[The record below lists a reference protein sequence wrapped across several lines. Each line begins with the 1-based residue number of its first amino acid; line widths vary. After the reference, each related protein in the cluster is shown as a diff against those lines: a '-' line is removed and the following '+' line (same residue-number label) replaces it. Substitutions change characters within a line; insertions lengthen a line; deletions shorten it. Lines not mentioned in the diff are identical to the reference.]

1 MDSSVPMNRYVEQ
14 LEKRLL
20 EQEKRL
26 VAQEELISLLK
37 EKMAAGDTV
46 AVAGTSGAAHHRL
59 SRRPDDRGVSFV
71 GSRKSDNIQAVVPT
85 KYTAYFVTRVHP
97 DVSAEALAKDLLSNV
112 EEMTSVKC
120 SRMKTRY
127 TSYSSFH
134 VVVPAEQCQL
144 VESDDAWPE
153 GSLVKVFSG
162 RLLPKF
168 VLDTFDSNAPEKTR
182 NTGPKKTK
190 QTKQTTAKTSVRP
203 SVASGS
209 VNSPTNGRVQNET
222 FLLGC
227 TYIPPSSSLEFY
239 LDHCAVVEQLC
250 LSLPDARVYLAGDYN
265 LPTSV
270 WSYDD
275 ECGLSVD
282 CPLSSPAV
290 QVCESFNSCSLRQVN
305 SWPNRHN
312 VFLDLLFS
320 SDVNVLTYE
329 ALDPL
334 LPHHSNHNSFHFDL
348 ALRQHI
354 EFLPLDSIVFDYK
367 KCDIKALKKSLSN
380 VNWNSLL
387 GQHDLECVVQSFYN
401 VLSAGIALCTPQ
413 KRIFSSSYPRWFSS
427 ELRKLTVEKKKAHAK
442 FKRSNLQTD
451 YIRFSV
457 LREKC
462 KYLSGK
468 CHKDHLHKVSES
480 IKSNPKYFWRFS
492 EETRKVNGMP
502 KQMTL
507 DGVTCSAPEDIA
519 NLFSCSFSSA
529 YQEPREQVPVYP
541 VKDCID
547 FNTCQFSSAEVF
559 RALSSLP
566 LKFSSGPDNIPPFIL
581 RKCASVLAN
590 PLSVIF
596 NRSLS
601 SGIFPEAWK
610 LSFIIPIFKSGDR
623 CNVGNYRGVCI
634 QSAIPKV
641 LDKLVSISLSAACKH
656 FISDEQHGFTAK
668 RSTVTNLLCYQ
679 HDIIDAFQSSSCV
692 HSIYTDVSK
701 AFDRVDT
708 RILIGKLKSYG
719 IGDSFLS
726 WLSSYFRG
734 RTQSVLV
741 GNSLSRPIPVL
752 SGVGQGSHS
761 GPLLFSLFFN
771 DLPQV
776 IRHSSVL
783 MFADDV
789 KLYKTIRTIGD
800 CYLLQCDLDASHSW
814 LLINDSS
821 CLKNVTLVV
830 KPPTVM
836 EGQDTTLQC
845 FYDLEGI
852 PLYSVKWYRGRHE
865 FYRFSP
871 SEHPSSKIFPIPGID
886 VDVSERTAVRQAKFQ
901 FQ

>member
-1 MDSSVPMNRYVEQ
+1 MLQEHVERFARRRLSNCPLIDDSARPHKPACVQQYLAEMKIQASDSPSPVRVVRLPDGRWVLPVRVDQLPDGLWVLLVRVVQLPDGLSVLPVR
-14 LEKRLL
+14 
-20 EQEKRL
+20 
-26 VAQEELISLLK
+26 VAQLW
-37 EKMAAGDTV
+37 
-46 AVAGTSGAAHHRL
+46 
-59 SRRPDDRGVSFV
+59 
-71 GSRKSDNIQAVVPT
+71 
-85 KYTAYFVTRVHP
+85 
-97 DVSAEALAKDLLSNV
+97 ALQPL
-112 EEMTSVKC
+112 
-120 SRMKTRY
+120 
-127 TSYSSFH
+127 
-134 VVVPAEQCQL
+134 
-144 VESDDAWPE
+144 
-153 GSLVKVFSG
+153 
-162 RLLPKF
+162 
-168 VLDTFDSNAPEKTR
+168 
-182 NTGPKKTK
+182 
-190 QTKQTTAKTSVRP
+190 
-203 SVASGS
+203 
-209 VNSPTNGRVQNET
+209 VQNET

-227 TYIPPSSSLEFY
+227 TYIPPSSGFEFY

-290 QVCESFNSCSLRQVN
+290 Q
-305 SWPNRHN
+305 
-312 VFLDLLFS
+312 
-320 SDVNVLTYE
+320 
-329 ALDPL
+329 
-334 LPHHSNHNSFHFDL
+334 
-348 ALRQHI
+348 
-354 EFLPLDSIVFDYK
+354 
-367 KCDIKALKKSLSN
+367 
-380 VNWNSLL
+380 
-387 GQHDLECVVQSFYN
+387 
-401 VLSAGIALCTPQ
+401 
-413 KRIFSSSYPRWFSS
+413 S
-427 ELRKLTVEKKKAHAK
+427 ELRKLTVEKKKAHAE

-457 LREKC
+457 REKC

-519 NLFSCSFSSA
+519 NLYSCSFSSA

-566 LKFSSGPDNIPPFIL
+566 LKFSSGPDNIPSFIL

-623 CNVGNYRGVCI
+623 CNVGNYKGVCI

-708 RILIGKLKSYG
+708 RLLIGKLKSYG

-726 WLSSYFRG
+726 WLSSYFRD

-800 CYLLQCDLDASHSW
+800 CYLLQCDLDAFPSW
-814 LLINDSS
+814 LLINGEETSS
-821 CLKNVTLVV
+821 TTVLTNDPTWIIDPIDGTLNFVHRFPHSCISV
-830 KPPTVM
+830 AFAVERELVIGIVYNPMLQQMFTAQKGKGAFLNGKRIHTSDTKGWYIDRHTYSKKDPTKTQM
-836 EGQDTTLQC
+836 
-845 FYDLEGI
+845 
-852 PLYSVKWYRGRHE
+852 
-865 FYRFSP
+865 
-871 SEHPSSKIFPIPGID
+871 
-886 VDVSERTAVRQAKFQ
+886 
-901 FQ
+901 